1 MSDDQIDP
9 TAQTAAEALL
19 GAPAGSAV
27 SATKSGRVRFGTAKT
42 LRLHKNVFPCRIWRV
57 NVMGNTGC
65 TEYDERRRC
74 TKPETLARG
83 IEFAGKGWRAGAT
96 LSWVE
101 VRPDD
106 WKPSKPPEVA

>member
-1 MSDDQIDP
+1 MD
-9 TAQTAAEALL
+9 TLAVLREVTRAGRL
-19 GAPAGSAV
+19 GEV
-27 SATKSGRVRFGTAKT
+27 SLASGRVRFGTAKT